1 MVEPAPGQEADISA
15 AAFFHYPSR
24 FDGVKELVRV
34 FLHGFGWQISSSWF
48 HIETKFDRSSR
59 NSVNIPQNRLDFLLR
74 SEPGVICG

>member
-1 MVEPAPGQEADISA
+1 
-15 AAFFHYPSR
+15 
-24 FDGVKELVRV
+24 VKELVRV